1 MLQAR
6 LGGTRGFGPGGQGQ
20 RTGRIFLQIFAHL
33 DFMEQ
38 YRAVQDPNAVLYLGL
53 HGCCFFSSIFI
64 DLLPTSFVQ
73 FCDLRPFSYCPG
85 GALSDML
92 LLRHSQNTTFGG
104 LPLYTC
110 SIPKTGMG
118 SNCIHDELSFGHIW
132 AVTICPK
139 STPRSF
145 VSSSSPQSA
154 TF

>member
-1 MLQAR
+1 MDQAAR
-6 LGGTRGFGPGGQGQ
+6 ASERDISSSRSLYTSTLWNSTGLS
-20 RTGRIFLQIFAHL
+20 RT
-33 DFMEQ
+33 
-38 YRAVQDPNAVLYLGL
+38 PTP
-53 HGCCFFSSIFI
+53 CCIWDYMVVAFSQAFS
-64 DLLPTSFVQ
+64 LTSFLLLVQ

>member
-1 MLQAR
+1 MDQAAR
-6 LGGTRGFGPGGQGQ
+6 ASERDVSSSRSLHTSTLWNSTGLS
-20 RTGRIFLQIFAHL
+20 RT
-33 DFMEQ
+33 
-38 YRAVQDPNAVLYLGL
+38 PTP
-53 HGCCFFSSIFI
+53 CFIWVYMVVAFSQAFS
-64 DLLPTSFVQ
+64 LTSFLLLVQ